1 MLPRRSSRCLPVAGG
16 VLALVA
22 ARAGAGEGVPRQ
34 WGSAFGAVPP
44 DLPAW
49 RALYE
54 EARRRHGFPWEAAWA
69 FAPAASNGFPA
80 RETLDRI
87 AAVGGGRAFYTD
99 RIAELDG
106 AFSEIAEDLA
116 SQYLLAYDAGEAA
129 EPGRWRTIR
138 VDVVGPGYKVRARQ
152 GYRVPARRR

>member
-1 MLPRRSSRCLPVAGG
+1 MREAG
-16 VLALVA
+16 LK
-22 ARAGAGEGVPRQ
+22 R
-34 WGSAFGAVPP
+34 
-44 DLPAW
+44 
-49 RALYE
+49 
-54 EARRRHGFPWEAAWA
+54 
-69 FAPAASNGFPA
+69 
-80 RETLDRI
+80 TLDRI

-99 RIAELDG
+99 RIEELDG

-138 VDVVGPGYKVRARQ
+138 VDVAGRGYAVRARQ